1 MIAFQITC
9 IDGLFY
15 TQLVTIEGQNAGV
28 KDILDVSD
36 SFINWQDAFDWGV
49 VEVNAL
55 TQQRRE
61 AVLQ

>member
-15 TQLVTIEGQNAGV
+15 TQLVTIDGQHSSV
-28 KDILDVSD
+28 KDVLDVSD

-49 VEVNAL
+49 DTVNAL
-55 TQQRRE
+55 TQSLRE
-61 AVLQ
+61 ATLQ

>member
-15 TQLVTIEGQNAGV
+15 TQLVTIDGNHSSV
-28 KDILDVSD
+28 KDTLDVSD

-49 VEVNAL
+49 DEVTAL
-55 TQQRRE
+55 TQQRRD